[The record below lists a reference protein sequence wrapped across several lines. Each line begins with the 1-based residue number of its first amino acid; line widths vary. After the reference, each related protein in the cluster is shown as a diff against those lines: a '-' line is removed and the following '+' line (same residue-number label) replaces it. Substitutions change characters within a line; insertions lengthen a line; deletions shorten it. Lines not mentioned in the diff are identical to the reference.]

1 MQDALAEYGPAVTEP
16 EEFVED
22 GGVIRIGPDW
32 KRDNDVTFMR
42 LLMTAAHADE
52 AEIATWSDEQCQ
64 QADVWAIAASLNASD
79 NDDIVVP
86 PMPAHVRW
94 PAH

>member
-1 MQDALAEYGPAVTEP
+1 MQDALAEYGPTITEP
-16 EEFVED
+16 QEFVED
-22 GGVIRIGPDW
+22 DGNISIGPDW
-32 KRDNDVTFMR
+32 KRDNEATFMR

-52 AEIATWSDEQCQ
+52 SEVAAWSDEQCQ
-64 QADVWAIAASLNASD
+64 QADVWAISASLHASD
-79 NDDIVVP
+79 NDDIIVP